1 MSDEPPWYQTTRGLA
16 VVFVY
21 AVLTLVGV
29 ALSTEPSQVSGIV
42 NGTYMNVS
50 TATGESAATPPAIYL
65 YAFLGA
71 MAYAFTSIIAKF
83 ERGTTG
89 VLRVGL
95 RALAALPLAAG
106 VFLLAGTLGISAADG
121 RVLAGVAFL
130 VGLYVSVA
138 LKALG
143 GLAERLL
150 GLSASDSNSAEQT
163 EDQETD

>member
-16 VVFVY
+16 VVIVY
-21 AVLTLVGV
+21 AVLTVVGV
-29 ALSTEPSQVSGIV
+29 ALSTEPSQVPV
-42 NGTYMNVS
+42 NDTYMNIS
-50 TATGESAATPPAIYL
+50 TATGQSAATPPAIYL

-106 VFLLAGTLGISAADG
+106 VFLLAGTLGVSAADG

-138 LKALG
+138 LKSLG

-150 GLSASDSNSAEQT
+150 GLSASESNSAEQS
-163 EDQETD
+163 DGQETD

>member
-1 MSDEPPWYQTTRGLA
+1 MSDDPPWFRTNRGLA

-21 AVLTLVGV
+21 ALLTLVGV
-29 ALSTEPSQVSGIV
+29 VLSTEPGAL
-42 NGTYMNVS
+42 GGLGPDLNVS
-50 TATGESAATPPAIYL
+50 AQTGPSAAIPPAIYL
-65 YAFLGA
+65 YGFLGA

-89 VLRVGL
+89 VVRVGI

-106 VFLLAGTLGISAADG
+106 VFLLAGTLGISAANG
-121 RVLAGVAFL
+121 RVLAGTAFL
-130 VGLYVSVA
+130 VGLYVNVT

-150 GLSASDSNSAEQT
+150 GATAAAGNQAEGADDHET
-163 EDQETD
+163 E